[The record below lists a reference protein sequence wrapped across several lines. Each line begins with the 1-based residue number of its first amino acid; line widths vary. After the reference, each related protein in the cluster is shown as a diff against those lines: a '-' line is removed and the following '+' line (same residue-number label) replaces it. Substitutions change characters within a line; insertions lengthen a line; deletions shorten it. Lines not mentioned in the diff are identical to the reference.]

1 MLRQSPLPYFSSPR
15 RNNLLNQFKE
25 HISSKKSKTWMKEA
39 FGILLHLISRKKRS
53 IDLINDTTLAWLL
66 LLNLYADFRRGK
78 RKLNA

>member
-1 MLRQSPLPYFSSPR
+1 
-15 RNNLLNQFKE
+15 
-25 HISSKKSKTWMKEA
+25 MKEA

>member
-1 MLRQSPLPYFSSPR
+1 
-15 RNNLLNQFKE
+15 
-25 HISSKKSKTWMKEA
+25 MKDA
-39 FGILLHLISRKKRS
+39 FGNKFLLHLISRKKKRS